1 MCGKGVGLSPL
12 LFVVYMDKITMN
24 CKLVED
30 VKVGDCLLSSLLYAD
45 DLVHISRNAKNLQ
58 YNSDQL
64 SRTCEEFGMK
74 VNVDKSKTM
83 VLG

>member
-1 MCGKGVGLSPL
+1 
-12 LFVVYMDKITMN
+12 MDKIIKN

-45 DLVHISRNAKNLQ
+45 DLVLISRNAKNLQ
-58 YNSDQL
+58 HNLDQL

-74 VNVDKSKTM
+74 VNVDKLKTM
-83 VLG
+83 VLGLHRVKVEFEV